1 MKLSKQKA
9 VPKSDTLKYGLS
21 QIFLIGAN
29 RFPTDGSRLAKN
41 QCAVEISQ
49 WPIANAPKTLAEGIL
64 RRLRRIIRYGIAL
77 RDECV

>member
-1 MKLSKQKA
+1 MGYAQTQNA

-49 WPIANAPKTLAEGIL
+49 WPTANSQCAEGIR
-64 RRLRRIIRYGIAL
+64 RRLRRIILYGIAL

>member
-29 RFPTDGSRLAKN
+29 RFPSDGSRLAKS
-41 QCAVEISQ
+41 QCAKGTS
-49 WPIANAPKTLAEGIL
+49 